1 MLQRRSRK
9 EARRENQRR
18 YESRQRAGVGLYPVP
33 LSSRD
38 IDVLVS
44 LRYLR
49 EGAEGNR
56 QQVGEAVA
64 AVIRELGGSVDAR
77 LAPDNG
83 PSNRCLGRS
92 G

>member
-9 EARRENQRR
+9 VTHRESQRR
-18 YESRQRAGVGLYPVP
+18 DESRQRAGVGLYPVP

-64 AVIRELGGSVDAR
+64 AVVRELGRGFV
-77 LAPDNG
+77 NH
-83 PSNRCLGRS
+83 S

>member
-9 EARRENQRR
+9 EAHCVNQRR
-18 YESRQRAGVGLYPVP
+18 YEARQRDGIGLFPVP
-33 LSSRD
+33 LTSRD
-38 IDVLVS
+38 IEVLIS

-64 AVIRELGGSVDAR
+64 AIVRELGRAVDVR
-77 LAPDNG
+77 LEQT
-83 PSNRCLGRS
+83 
-92 G
+92 

>member
-9 EARRENQRR
+9 VAHRESQRR

-38 IDVLVS
+38 IDVLIS
-44 LRYLR
+44 LGYLR

-56 QQVGEAVA
+56 EQVGEAVA
-64 AVIRELGGSVDAR
+64 AVIRELGCAFANHV
-77 LAPDNG
+77 
-83 PSNRCLGRS
+83 C
-92 G
+92 